1 MPSFDPGSLLLYLVA
16 LVFSIVFHEVSHG
29 WVADAHGDHTA
40 RLAGRLTLNPIP
52 HIDPWG
58 SILLPAILAFSGSR
72 IMFGWAKPVPVDVNN
87 LRNPR
92 IDGIKVAL
100 AGPGSN
106 LLLGTL
112 SAIAFYISA
121 TYLGQEHA
129 LSRLFEVG
137 VFINALLAVFNLLP
151 VPPLD
156 GSWLLDH
163 TLRGEAYNAYR
174 AFKPYGMFLIIG
186 ILLFRPLSNILIG
199 IPVGFVTGMM
209 DLVGR
214 TVASVLPT

>member
-1 MPSFDPGSLLLYLVA
+1 MPFDAGTFLLYMVA

-29 WVADAHGDHTA
+29 WVADRHGDPTA
-40 RLAGRLTLNPIP
+40 RMMGRLTLNPIP

-58 SILLPAILAFSGSR
+58 SILLPLILRLTGSP
-72 IMFGWAKPVPVDVNN
+72 IMFGWAKPVPVDVRN

-112 SAIAFYISA
+112 AAIAYYVSA
-121 TYLGQEHA
+121 TYLGDDHA
-129 LSRLFEVG
+129 LSRLFQIG
-137 VFINALLAVFNLLP
+137 VFVNALLAVFNLIP

-174 AFKPYGMFLIIG
+174 AFKPYGMLLIIG
-186 ILLFRPLSNILIG
+186 ILLFKPVSNVLIGVPLSFVVGIMDSIG
-199 IPVGFVTGMM
+199 RTIVGF
-209 DLVGR
+209 
-214 TVASVLPT
+214 LPR